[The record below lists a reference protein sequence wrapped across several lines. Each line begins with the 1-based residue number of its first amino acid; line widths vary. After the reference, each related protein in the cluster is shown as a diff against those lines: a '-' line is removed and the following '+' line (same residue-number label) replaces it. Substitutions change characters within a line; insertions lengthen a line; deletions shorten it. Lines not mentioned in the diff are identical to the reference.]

1 MKRLINVMAAA
12 AAVVL
17 LVPGA
22 QAAKE
27 KTMSDVKLTLA
38 VQTEQ
43 GRVRVG
49 VVLKNEGTRTVY
61 VPRTLAVDK
70 DPPGRLFDVRDADSG
85 EKLGYEGIM
94 IKRGPL
100 KAADFMEL
108 KPGAEQQNSID
119 ISNNYSFKAGKRVYQ
134 IAYEGLYWADMKE
147 EPDMAKA
154 LTLTSAP
161 LLFTYGGK

>member
-1 MKRLINVMAAA
+1 MKRLIELMAAA
-12 AAVVL
+12 AAL
-17 LVPGA
+17 AALAPTA

-27 KTMSDVKLTLA
+27 KTMDDVKLSLV

-49 VVLKNEGTRTVY
+49 VRLKNEGQRTVY
-61 VPRTLAVDK
+61 VPRALAVDK
-70 DPPGRLFDVRDADSG
+70 DPPTRLFDVRDADSG
-85 EKLGYEGIM
+85 EKLGYEGVM

-100 KAADFMEL
+100 TAADFMEL

-119 ISNNYSFKAGKRVYQ
+119 ISNNYSFKAGQHTYR
-134 IAYEGLYWADMKE
+134 IAYEGQYLADMKA
-147 EPDMAKA
+147 EPDMATA
-154 LTLTSAP
+154 LPLSAAP